1 MAAKKKED
9 PLFEEVYQRYFKD
22 VYRYLLSLTRNESLA
37 EELTQETF
45 FKALRKIDS
54 YKGES
59 RLYTWL
65 CSIARNVYIDHTRR
79 REEAAD
85 PLLGQISDDSD
96 LEEKL
101 ADREAAY
108 AIHRVLHQLQ
118 EPYKEV
124 FWLRTFGELSF
135 VRIGELFEKS
145 ESWARVT
152 YYRAKVKIKEE
163 IK

>member
-1 MAAKKKED
+1 MQDFDGIYKEN
-9 PLFEEVYQRYFKD
+9 FTD
-22 VYRYLLSLTRNESLA
+22 VYKFVLGLCRDPVLA

-54 YKGES
+54 FKGES
-59 RLYTWL
+59 RFYTWL
-65 CSIARNVYIDHTRR
+65 CGIARNVYIDHTRR
-79 REEAAD
+79 REQASD

-108 AIHRVLHQLQ
+108 AIHRVLHKLQ

>member
-1 MAAKKKED
+1 MQDFDGIYKEN
-9 PLFEEVYQRYFKD
+9 FTD
-22 VYRYLLSLTRNESLA
+22 VYKFALGFCRDPVLA
-37 EELTQETF
+37 EEITQETF

-65 CSIARNVYIDHTRR
+65 CSIARNVYIDHTRQ
-79 REEAAD
+79 REEAAN

-135 VRIGELFEKS
+135 ARIGELFEKS

>member
-1 MAAKKKED
+1 MQDFDGIYKEN
-9 PLFEEVYQRYFKD
+9 FTD
-22 VYRYLLSLTRNESLA
+22 VYKFVLGLCRDPVLA

-54 YKGES
+54 FKGES

-65 CSIARNVYIDHTRR
+65 CGIARNVYIDHTRR
-79 REEAAD
+79 REQASD

-108 AIHRVLHQLQ
+108 AIHRVLHKLQ

>member
-1 MAAKKKED
+1 MQDFDGIYKEN
-9 PLFEEVYQRYFKD
+9 FTD
-22 VYRYLLSLTRNESLA
+22 VYKFVLGLCRDPVLA
-37 EELTQETF
+37 EEITQETF

-79 REEAAD
+79 REQASD

-135 VRIGELFEKS
+135 ARIGELFEKS

>member
-1 MAAKKKED
+1 MQDFDGIYKEN
-9 PLFEEVYQRYFKD
+9 FTD
-22 VYRYLLSLTRNESLA
+22 VYKFVLGLCRDPMLA
-37 EELTQETF
+37 EEITQETF

-79 REEAAD
+79 REQAAD
-85 PLLGQISDDSD
+85 LLLGQISDDSD

-135 VRIGELFEKS
+135 GRIGELFEKS